1 MSALEKLI
9 WNVLGYTAMPL
20 IFLFGFVAVSVFT
33 CLALMWMEKRKG
45 E

>member
-20 IFLFGFVAVSVFT
+20 IFLTGFIGVSVVT
-33 CLALMWMEKRKG
+33 CLILLWMDKRKG
-45 E
+45 

>member
-20 IFLFGFVAVSVFT
+20 IFLIGFIGVSVFT
-33 CLALMWMEKRKG
+33 CLVLMWMDKNKG
-45 E
+45 